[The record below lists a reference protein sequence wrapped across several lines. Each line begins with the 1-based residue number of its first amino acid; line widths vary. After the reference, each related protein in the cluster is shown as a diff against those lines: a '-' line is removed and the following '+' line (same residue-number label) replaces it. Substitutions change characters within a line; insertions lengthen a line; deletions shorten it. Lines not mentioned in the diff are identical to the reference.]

1 MNIAKI
7 CEEIIKFWGN
17 PAYMSLD
24 NMRYYL
30 NTKYPNLDEKTRHDI
45 EEKMSDMLDVYN
57 GTIDADAYGPTEYEF
72 VG

>member
-7 CEEIIKFWGN
+7 CAEIINYWGN
-17 PAYMSLD
+17 PTYMGLD

-30 NTKYPNLDEKTRHDI
+30 NMKYGDLDEQTRHDI

-72 VG
+72 VC